1 MPAVSGSSRSKVTV
15 FQPMCGTFSD
25 GSIWKRRTCPLK
37 TPKAGVYAVR
47 QGPFLTH
54 NLRALL
60 VGEPLRNYV
69 PQKDFL
75 TLLNLEEGTA
85 RGDKWGVA
93 CQGKGVL
100 WLKDIIDRRFMTRF
114 QE

>member
-1 MPAVSGSSRSKVTV
+1 M
-15 FQPMCGTFSD
+15 
-25 GSIWKRRTCPLK
+25 
-37 TPKAGVYAVR
+37 
-47 QGPFLTH
+47 TH

-75 TLLNLEEGTA
+75 TLLNLGDGTA
-85 RGDKWGVA
+85 LGYKWGVA
-93 CQGKGVL
+93 FQGKWVL